1 MLICPVCR
9 TRLKENKFGFSCKN
23 GHRYDFAAQGYVNLL
38 SAKHSGSGDDPA
50 MVKARTDF
58 LDTDAYRPLAEKTAE
73 IIAAQLEGVSDP
85 LVLDC
90 GCGEGYYTNIYAA
103 ALAGAQVFG
112 MDISRSAVKHA
123 ASRAKA
129 AGLTNVRYA
138 AASSFEL
145 PFADRSADLIVSTFA
160 PVSGEEF
167 ARVLKKGGRLVIVCP
182 SPVHLM
188 GLRAVLYDEPYLNKP
203 NEYGLKRFAPVSS
216 ERLEYK
222 VTLGSN
228 RDIMNLFAMT
238 PYYYKTPREGRER
251 LEKLETLE
259 TECGFD
265 ILAFRKK

>member
-9 TRLKENKFGFSCKN
+9 TRLKENRFGYSCKK
-23 GHRYDFAAQGYVNLL
+23 GHRFDLAAQGYVNLL
-38 SAKHSGSGDDPA
+38 GAKHSGSGDDAA
-50 MVKARTDF
+50 MVKARTEF
-58 LDTDAYRPLAEKTAE
+58 LDTDSYRPLAEKTAE
-73 IIAAQLEGVSDP
+73 IMKSQLEGVQSP

-90 GCGEGYYTNIYAA
+90 GCGEGYYTNIYAQALSA
-103 ALAGAQVFG
+103 AEVYG
-112 MDISRSAVKHA
+112 MDISRLAVKHA
-123 ASRAKA
+123 ASRAKSQ
-129 AGLTNVRYA
+129 GIENVRFA

-145 PFADRSADLIVSTFA
+145 PFAERSADLIVSTFA
-160 PVSGEEF
+160 PVSNDEF
-167 ARVLKKGGRLVIVCP
+167 ARVLKKGGKLVIVCP
-182 SPVHLM
+182 SPIHLM

-203 NEYGLKRFAPVSS
+203 NEYGLKSFAPVLS

-222 VTLGSN
+222 VTFGSN

-265 ILAFRKK
+265 ILVYRKK

>member
-1 MLICPVCR
+1 M
-9 TRLKENKFGFSCKN
+9 
-23 GHRYDFAAQGYVNLL
+23 
-38 SAKHSGSGDDPA
+38 
-50 MVKARTDF
+50 
-58 LDTDAYRPLAEKTAE
+58 
-73 IIAAQLEGVSDP
+73 
-85 LVLDC
+85 
-90 GCGEGYYTNIYAA
+90 
-103 ALAGAQVFG
+103 FG

-222 VTLGSN
+222 VTLSSN

-265 ILAFRKK
+265 ILVFRKK